1 MTIKRLAIAG
11 CGAMMLV
18 LAAASWSS
26 AANIQEVF
34 ATQFD
39 PTIYDFYATGYGH
52 TDYYLTWNNVGSD
65 NLFQNGD
72 PALDFAHLPPG
83 GNPAWLDFTVMSNGG
98 SGGGGGGGGTGPWVS
113 RYSLGVNNE
122 GPWSMDFSILFYD
135 PGFAGTG
142 MTAELLGSVSGAN
155 TYKIKALMTDDVTG
169 GTMVTWHID
178 AAAGETV
185 TVAITSYG
193 AESYAAG
200 FFMDNETVVP
210 EPATMGLLAVG
221 AIGLIKRRRK

>member
-1 MTIKRLAIAG
+1 MTMKRLVIAG
-11 CGAMMLV
+11 CGAMLLV

-26 AANIQEVF
+26 AANIQEIWAV
-34 ATQFD
+34 QFD
-39 PTIYDFYATGYGH
+39 PTIYDFYAAGYGH
-52 TDYYLTWNNVGSD
+52 TGYYLTWNNVGSD

-83 GNPAWLDFTVMSNGG
+83 GNPSWLDFHVLYDGGG
-98 SGGGGGGGGTGPWVS
+98 SGGGGGGGTGPWVS

-135 PGFAGTG
+135 PKFDGS
-142 MTAELLGSVSGAN
+142 MITAELLGSVAGAD
-155 TYKIKALMTDDVTG
+155 TYKIKALTTGDVTG

-210 EPATMGLLAVG
+210 EPATMSLLAL
-221 AIGLIKRRRK
+221 GLGVLMWRRRK

>member
-1 MTIKRLAIAG
+1 MKRLVIAG
-11 CGAMMLV
+11 CGAVMLV

-26 AANIQEVF
+26 AATIQEVL
-34 ATQFD
+34 AVQFD
-39 PTIYDFYATGYGH
+39 PTTNDFYAAGYGH
-52 TDYYLTWNNVGSD
+52 TGYYLTWNNVGSD

-72 PALDFAHLPPG
+72 PALNFAHLPPA
-83 GNPAWLDFTVMSNGG
+83 GNPEWLDFHVLFD
-98 SGGGGGGGGTGPWVS
+98 SGGGGGGGGVFTGPWVS

-135 PGFAGTG
+135 PKFDGALI
-142 MTAELLGSVSGAN
+142 TAELLGSVAGAD
-155 TYKIKALMTDDVTG
+155 TYKIKELTTGDVTG

-200 FFMDNETVVP
+200 FFMDNEIVVP

-221 AIGLIKRRRK
+221 AICLIRRRRK